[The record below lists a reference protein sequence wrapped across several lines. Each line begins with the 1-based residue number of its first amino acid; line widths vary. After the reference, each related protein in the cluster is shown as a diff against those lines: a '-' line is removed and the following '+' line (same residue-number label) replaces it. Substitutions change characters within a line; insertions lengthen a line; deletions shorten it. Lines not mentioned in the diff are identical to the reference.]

1 MYFSSFSTA
10 LLIGAAS
17 SVGATFAGQ
26 RSSRSAL
33 AELETLFG
41 RQTVFCAPIEPPY
54 TCERSCGAGYV
65 TCIAWPTCYNPGIG
79 EICCSNGDYCD
90 AGTYCTDG
98 GCCDNGL
105 TLEECDATVSYSVI
119 PPPAATTAA
128 ASSTTS
134 AASTTSSTST
144 TSKSSSESGQGGV
157 GLTLGASTTSTSSST
172 KSSTTAAANTK
183 SSTSTATSSTSSTT
197 SSTPVKQT
205 PGSSAGL
212 SRDSPLV
219 NLVLG
224 GLGVLLLL

>member
-17 SVGATFAGQ
+17 SVGATLAGQ
-26 RSSRSAL
+26 HSPRSAL

-41 RQTVFCAPIEPPY
+41 RQTVFCAPIDPPY

-128 ASSTTS
+128 ASTSSTTS
-134 AASTTSSTST
+134 AASTTSSTSK
-144 TSKSSSESGQGGV
+144 TSTSSSKSGQGGV
-157 GLTLGASTTSTSSST
+157 GETLGASTTSTSSST
-172 KSSTTAAANTK
+172 KSSTTATPSTT
-183 SSTSTATSSTSSTT
+183 SSTSTATSSTT
-197 SSTPVKQT
+197 SSAPVKQT
-205 PGSSAGL
+205 PGSAAGL